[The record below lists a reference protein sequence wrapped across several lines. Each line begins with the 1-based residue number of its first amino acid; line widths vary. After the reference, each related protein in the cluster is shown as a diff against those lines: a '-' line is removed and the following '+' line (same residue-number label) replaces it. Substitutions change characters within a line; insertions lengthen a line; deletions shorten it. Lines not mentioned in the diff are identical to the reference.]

1 MDDQTLVAA
10 YFDHWRTKRDDL
22 AWAWDNV
29 TDKILAD
36 PRQGWFLLLALIQA
50 APTEDALLYVA
61 AGPLEDFLSKH
72 GRSVISLLTS
82 AAEKNPRM
90 KRALRGVWGKNRMDP
105 LVWSEVQR
113 LAERGIC

>member
-1 MDDQTLVAA
+1 MNRTLVAA

-22 AWAWDNV
+22 AWAWDKV

-36 PRQGWFLLLALIQA
+36 PREGWHLVRELIQA

-72 GRSVISLLTS
+72 GRPFIALITS
-82 AAEKNPRM
+82 AAEKDPRM
-90 KRALRGVWGKNRMDP
+90 KRALGGVWGKNRMDP

-113 LAERGIC
+113 LCGRGIQ